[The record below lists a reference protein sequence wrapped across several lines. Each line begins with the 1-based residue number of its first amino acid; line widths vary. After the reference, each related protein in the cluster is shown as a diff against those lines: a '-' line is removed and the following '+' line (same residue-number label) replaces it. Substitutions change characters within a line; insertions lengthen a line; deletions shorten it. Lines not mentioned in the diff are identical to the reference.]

1 MNKRL
6 LIVDDSETERAALRQ
21 ILAAEPTWEL
31 TEAQDGQQALDLLV
45 DGFRPHLCLVDLKMP
60 VMGGLEF
67 LQRVRREPTLRH
79 LKVTVTSA
87 SRDRTMVIELA
98 KLGIEGYLL
107 KPYDAERTLA
117 ILRPV
122 IAAMVDPADAPQAA
136 RAAPTRKA
144 LVVDDDPVART
155 FLRDAIAQEGGWE
168 IMEAADGVAAL
179 EQLHGGLRP
188 DLCFL
193 DLQMAGMDG
202 THFLMEIR
210 ADPALRNLRV
220 AVTSG
225 VKDREK
231 IRVLAQLQVSA
242 YLLKP
247 LDLAKVRA
255 ALQTLK

>member
-31 TEAQDGQQALDLLV
+31 TEAQDGQQALDMLV
-45 DGFRPHLCLVDLKMP
+45 DGFSPHLCLVDLKMP

-67 LQRVRREPTLRH
+67 LQRVRREPSLRH

-87 SRDRTMVIELA
+87 SRDRALVIELA

-117 ILRPV
+117 VLRPV
-122 IAAMVDPADAPQAA
+122 IAAISVP
-136 RAAPTRKA
+136 AAPEPVRPVSARKA

-155 FLRDAIAQEGGWE
+155 FLRDAIAHEGGWE
-168 IMEAADGVAAL
+168 VTEAADGVAAL

-210 ADPALRNLRV
+210 ADPALRHLRV

-225 VKDREK
+225 LKDREK

-255 ALQTLK
+255 ALQAVT